1 MFHKILILSIFTSIY
16 LIQHPSV
23 LKAQSV
29 GVVLSGGGS
38 SGVAHIGVLKALEE
52 HDIPID
58 YIAGTSMGGLIAGL
72 YASGYSP
79 TEIEALFLSEKFRN
93 WAQGILNEK
102 YIFYLRQQNIT
113 PSLITFK
120 LNTDTLW
127 EINLPTNLV
136 SPAAINYGLMEYFA
150 PASAKSKNNF
160 DSLFIPFRC
169 IASDIISKKAIVLK
183 NGKLPTAIR
192 ASMAY
197 PFYLPP
203 IAYDSMLLFDG
214 GLYNN
219 FPSNV
224 IYDDFNP
231 DFIIGSNVS
240 SNFLP
245 PNEDNVV
252 SQIKAIISNDTEY
265 IIPCE
270 YSMLIE
276 PEASNFST
284 FNFNNNEQLIQIGYL
299 ATINKIADLQNQIA
313 RKVTKVEV
321 EKARATYK
329 AGLPP
334 LIFKDVTVSG
344 LSEKQNHYIKNSLR
358 IKKGT
363 IDINVLKSEYTKVSS
378 DSKIKSLYPEAIY
391 NDSSNL
397 FSLSLQA
404 KKEKNL
410 FVSFGGVFSSR
421 PVSTGYIGLQYNLLR
436 KVAHSFTVETYLG
449 RLTNSLIA
457 GYRIDVPSKIPFYW
471 QTIGSTEKWDYFRS
485 NTTFFE
491 DTKPSFLLSNEQYL
505 KSEIGLPLGFKSKLL
520 AGGSF
525 GELNNEYYQT
535 RQFLSTD
542 TTDKTSFKNH
552 SLFLN
557 LESNSL
563 DLKQYAS
570 KGRQIS
576 LEAKY
581 ISGKERTIPGSTSV
595 IKDISKSYL
604 TWVLLKAKVDNY
616 FNKRGWA
623 RFGVLGEAVYSTQPF
638 FENYTASVLAAS
650 SFQPITESVT
660 LFQERLRAKKYV
672 AGGVKSIFEVYKN
685 TQLRIEGYVFQP
697 YQEIIQNEFK
707 KGELGK
713 QWATRQYIFSSSLVY
728 QTPIGPLAF
737 NVNYYDRQEDQWSFL
752 FHFGYFIFNKKNLQ

>member
-1 MFHKILILSIFTSIY
+1 LLHKILIISIY
-16 LIQHPSV
+16 IGIFLVHSTV

-29 GVVLSGGGS
+29 GLVLSGGGS

-52 HDIPID
+52 NDIPID

-79 TEIEALFLSEKFRN
+79 SEIEELFLSEKFRN
-93 WAQGILNEK
+93 WAQGTLNKK

-113 PSLITFK
+113 PSLVTFK

-127 EINLPTNLV
+127 EINLPTNLI
-136 SPAAINYGLMEYFA
+136 SPGAINYGLMEYFA

-169 IASDIISKKAIVLK
+169 VASDIITKKAVVLK
-183 NGKLPTAIR
+183 KGKLPTAVR

-224 IYDDFNP
+224 IYNDFNP

-284 FNFNNNEQLIQIGYL
+284 FNFDNNEQLIQIGYL
-299 ATINKIADLQNQIA
+299 ATLNKIADLQNQIT

-321 EKARATYK
+321 EKKRATYK
-329 AGLPP
+329 ATLPP
-334 LIFKDVTVSG
+334 LIFNKITVSG
-344 LSEKQNHYIKNSLR
+344 LSKKQNHYIEKSLQLKR
-358 IKKGT
+358 GSTSAEI
-363 IDINVLKSEYTKVSS
+363 LKSEYTKISS
-378 DSKIKSLYPEAIY
+378 DNNIKSLYPEAIY
-391 NDSSNL
+391 NDTSNL
-397 FSLSLQA
+397 FSLNLHA

-410 FVSFGGVFSSR
+410 FISFGGVFSSR

-449 RLTNSLIA
+449 RLTNSLITS
-457 GYRIDVPSKIPFYW
+457 YRIDVPGKIPFYW
-471 QTIGSTEKWDYFRS
+471 QTIGTSERWDYFRS

-491 DTKPSFLLSNEQYL
+491 DTKPSFLLSNEQYI
-505 KSEIGLPLGFKSKLL
+505 KSEIGLPIRYKNKILF
-520 AGGSF
+520 GGTF
-525 GELNNEYYQT
+525 GELNNKYYQT
-535 RQFLSTD
+535 RQFISTD
-542 TTDKTSFKNH
+542 TTDVTSFKNH
-552 SLFLN
+552 SLFIN
-557 LESNSL
+557 FDNNSL

-570 KGRQIS
+570 KGSQI
-576 LEAKY
+576 LIEAKY
-581 ISGKERTIPGSTSV
+581 VSGRERTVPGSTSI
-595 IKDISKSYL
+595 IKDVSKSYL
-604 TWVLLKAKVDNY
+604 SWILLKAKVDNY

-623 RFGVLGEAVYSTQPF
+623 RFGVMGEVVYSTQPF

-650 SFQPITESVT
+650 SFQPITESVA

-672 AGGVKSIFEVYKN
+672 AGGAKTIFEVYKN
-685 TQLRIEGYVFQP
+685 TQLRIEGYIFQP

-737 NVNYYDRQEDQWSFL
+737 NLNYYDKQEDRWTFL